1 MIKHKG
7 WLLLI
12 AIVVVFIGGS
22 WGIHSYYY
30 GGKAYYT
37 QIVSNGTR
45 MEEKDSA
52 GETVI
57 DYNYQQAAYNEDGV
71 TKKVDFNSNK
81 STPLKR
87 NAYLKL
93 IVNKNKGVV
102 SWEKVAK
109 NEVPDKAQK
118 MLNK

>member
-1 MIKHKG
+1 MKMV
-7 WLLLI
+7 LP
-12 AIVVVFIGGS
+12 
-22 WGIHSYYY
+22 
-30 GGKAYYT
+30 
-37 QIVSNGTR
+37 
-45 MEEKDSA
+45 
-52 GETVI
+52 
-57 DYNYQQAAYNEDGV
+57 
-71 TKKVDFNSNK
+71 KKVDFNGNK

-118 MLNK
+118 KC